1 MNKIG
6 SSETIRKT
14 TFNFYNYKQNTVSH
28 KKHIDTLFLEWFI
41 GFVEGYGTF
50 IVSNQRIFFIINH
63 KEQRILYYIRTK
75 LGFGKVSHYQNY
87 SRYIVA
93 DRINVDRLISLFNGN
108 LLLEKT
114 NTLFGLWLSA
124 RNLYSEKNI
133 EKRPQNKG
141 NKENEP
147 LFARNGWLS
156 GFIEKEGRF
165 NARRI
170 IDKRSLLGFR
180 VRPHFILDPLSE
192 KPFLEKV
199 QLFFKKGR
207 IEKMK
212 EGENIYK
219 IYRFTCNHMKGHEK
233 IIEYLESYPLR
244 TLKKV
249 SFLRWTSLCNYIKNR
264 KDLPWQGKVYN
275 RVENLIK
282 NINSFDKTKS

>member
-28 KKHIDTLFLEWFI
+28 KNHIDNLFLEWFI
-41 GFVEGYGTF
+41 GFVEGHGTF
-50 IVSNQRIFFIINH
+50 IVSNQRLFFIINH
-63 KEQRILYYIRTK
+63 QEQRILYYIRTK

-133 EKRPQNKG
+133 EKISRNKVY
-141 NKENEP
+141 EP
-147 LFARNGWLS
+147 LFTRNGWLS

-170 IDKRSLLGFR
+170 IDNRCLLDFR
-180 VRPHFILDPLSE
+180 VRPHFILENCSE

-212 EGENIYK
+212 EGGNEEQQ
-219 IYRFTCNHMKGHEK
+219 IYRFTCNHVKGHEK

>member
-28 KKHIDTLFLEWFI
+28 KNHIDTLFLEWFI
-41 GFVEGYGTF
+41 GFVEGSGTF
-50 IVSNQRIFFIINH
+50 IVSNQRLFFIINH
-63 KEQRILYYIRTK
+63 KEERILYYIRTK
-75 LGFGKVSHYQNY
+75 LGFGKVSNYQNY

-93 DRINVDRLISLFNGN
+93 DRINVDRLISLLNGN

-114 NTLFGLWLSA
+114 NTLFCVWLSA

-133 EKRPQNKG
+133 EILSQN
-141 NKENEP
+141 EQT
-147 LFARNGWLS
+147 FARNGWLS
-156 GFIEKEGRF
+156 GFIEKEGSF

-170 IDKRSLLGFR
+170 TDNRYTLGFR

-192 KPFLEKV
+192 YPFLEKV

-207 IEKMK
+207 IEKIK
-212 EGENIYK
+212 EGKNEEDK
-219 IYRFTCNHMKGHEK
+219 IYRFTCNHMKGHDK

>member
-1 MNKIG
+1 M
-6 SSETIRKT
+6 ET
-14 TFNFYNYKQNTVSH
+14 
-28 KKHIDTLFLEWFI
+28 
-41 GFVEGYGTF
+41 
-50 IVSNQRIFFIINH
+50 
-63 KEQRILYYIRTK
+63 
-75 LGFGKVSHYQNY
+75 
-87 SRYIVA
+87 
-93 DRINVDRLISLFNGN
+93 LFNGN

-133 EKRPQNKG
+133 EKISRNKG
-141 NKENEP
+141 YEQT
-147 LFARNGWLS
+147 FTRNGWLS

-170 IDKRSLLGFR
+170 IDNRCLLGFR
-180 VRPHFILDPLSE
+180 VGPHFILENCSE

-212 EGENIYK
+212 EGGNEEQQ
-219 IYRFTCNHMKGHEK
+219 IYRFTCNHVKGHEK

>member
-28 KKHIDTLFLEWFI
+28 KNHIDILFLEWFI

-50 IVSNQRIFFIINH
+50 IVSNQRLFFIINH

-75 LGFGKVSHYQNY
+75 LGFGKVSNYQNY

-108 LLLEKT
+108 LLLKRT
-114 NTLFGLWLSA
+114 NTLFGIWLSA

-133 EKRPQNKG
+133 EKRGQN
-141 NKENEP
+141 EQT
-147 LFARNGWLS
+147 FTQNGWLS

-170 IDKRSLLGFR
+170 IDNRCLLGFR
-180 VRPHFILDPLSE
+180 VRPHFILSPNSE
-192 KPFLEKV
+192 KTFLEKV
-199 QLFFKKGR
+199 QLFFRKGR

-212 EGENIYK
+212 KGKNKYK
-219 IYRFTCNHMKGHEK
+219 IYRFTINHMKGHEK
-233 IIEYLESYPLR
+233 IIEYLKSYPLR

-249 SFLRWTSLCNYIKNR
+249 SFLRYYSLCNYIKNR
-264 KDLPWQGKVYN
+264 KDHPWQGKVYK

-282 NINSFDKTKS
+282 NINFFDKTKS

>member
-1 MNKIG
+1 
-6 SSETIRKT
+6 
-14 TFNFYNYKQNTVSH
+14 
-28 KKHIDTLFLEWFI
+28 
-41 GFVEGYGTF
+41 
-50 IVSNQRIFFIINH
+50 
-63 KEQRILYYIRTK
+63 
-75 LGFGKVSHYQNY
+75 
-87 SRYIVA
+87 
-93 DRINVDRLISLFNGN
+93 
-108 LLLEKT
+108 
-114 NTLFGLWLSA
+114 
-124 RNLYSEKNI
+124 
-133 EKRPQNKG
+133 
-141 NKENEP
+141 
-147 LFARNGWLS
+147 LS

-170 IDKRSLLGFR
+170 IDNRCLLGFR
-180 VRPHFILDPLSE
+180 VRPHFILDSLSE

-212 EGENIYK
+212 EGGNEEQQ
-219 IYRFTCNHMKGHEK
+219 IYRFTCNHVKGHEK

>member
-28 KKHIDTLFLEWFI
+28 KNHIDNLFLEWFI
-41 GFVEGYGTF
+41 GFVEGHGTF
-50 IVSNQRIFFIINH
+50 IVSNQRLFFIINH
-63 KEQRILYYIRTK
+63 QEQRILYYIRTK

-133 EKRPQNKG
+133 EKISRNKG
-141 NKENEP
+141 YEQT
-147 LFARNGWLS
+147 FTRNGWLS

-170 IDKRSLLGFR
+170 IDNRCLLGFR
-180 VRPHFILDPLSE
+180 VGPHFILENCSE

-199 QLFFKKGR
+199 QLFFKKGC
-207 IEKMK
+207 IEKIK
-212 EGENIYK
+212 EGGNEEQQ
-219 IYRFTCNHMKGHEK
+219 IYRFTCNHVKGHEK